1 MVQTKEEFIKSRNLQ
16 KEYVERQVELRD
28 ACYYMISDTDLSY
41 IRFTQPNLDCDLDV
55 FIKELQAI
63 KEKIQTIKNVSDIRF
78 VQHWTGHEDCEFYV
92 SYSQLED
99 DGEFNKR
106 VDDLYDAYVRHQQ
119 IMKEKAAEKK
129 RLYQEELEELNKK
142 YNIL

>member
-1 MVQTKEEFIKSRNLQ
+1 MYNLL
-16 KEYVERQVELRD
+16 KR
-28 ACYYMISDTDLSY
+28 
-41 IRFTQPNLDCDLDV
+41 
-55 FIKELQAI
+55 KLQAI
-63 KEKIQTIKNVSDIRF
+63 KKKIQSLKNVSDIRF
-78 VQHWTGHEDCEFYV
+78 IQNWTWYEDCEFYV

-106 VDDLYDAYVRHQQ
+106 VDNLYDEYVRHQQ
-119 IMKEKAAEKK
+119 IMEEKAAEKK

>member
-1 MVQTKEEFIKSRNLQ
+1 MEKTKEEFIKSRNLQ
-16 KEYVERQVELRD
+16 KEYVERQEELSD
-28 ACYYMISDTDLSY
+28 ACYDMTSDTDLSY

-63 KEKIQTIKNVSDIRF
+63 KKKIQSLKNVSDIRF
-78 VQHWTGHEDCEFYV
+78 IQNWIGYEDCEFYV

-106 VDDLYDAYVRHQQ
+106 VDNLYDEYVRRQQ
-119 IMKEKAAEKK
+119 IMEEKAAEKK